1 MSPGPASPSSRE
13 KPPKKSPRRET
24 ATRAPRSNRT
34 PRSVL
39 NRPSRRD
46 KKSPLPM
53 NGRGLFFLMNGG
65 AAGVAAAAGQCEAD
79 RRALRRLEALRPV
92 VLDDAVQREAAI
104 ARPGL
109 RPPIDIIR

>member
-1 MSPGPASPSSRE
+1 
-13 KPPKKSPRRET
+13 
-24 ATRAPRSNRT
+24 
-34 PRSVL
+34 
-39 NRPSRRD
+39 
-46 KKSPLPM
+46 M

-79 RRALRRLEALRPV
+79 RRALRRFEALRPV
-92 VLDDAVQREAAI
+92 VLDDGAVQREAAI